1 MRRGRAGVAVALGVS
16 RGGEVIVGAMTTPNT
31 QPNQTVGFIAQMCDD
46 AVPTCQ
52 P

>member
-1 MRRGRAGVAVALGVS
+1 MTGLTVIAALGVS
-16 RGGEVIVGAMTTPNT
+16 RDGEVIVGAMTTSTT
-31 QPNQTVGFIAQMCDD
+31 QPNQTVGFIAQICDD